1 MDVMHIRIEKNKN
14 NQELVR
20 RLYDQDKVLFDE
32 CILKSEKLLYTIS
45 YIPRLDTYD
54 VIITDIKGNHLIRY
68 ESRQKLSGS
77 TLKYFNHYKDDEVS
91 DNFGNHFRCITHFI
105 EYLE

>member
-1 MDVMHIRIEKNKN
+1 MWCDIRIEKNKN
-14 NQELVR
+14 NQELVK
-20 RLYDQDKVLFDE
+20 RLYDEDRILFDE
-32 CILKSEKLLYTIS
+32 CTLKSEELLYTIS
-45 YIPRLDTYD
+45 YIPRLKIYD
-54 VIITDIKGNHLIRY
+54 VIITDIINNQLVRY

-105 EYLE
+105 EYTK